1 MRNNDT
7 PNYVVTKEEF
17 EEYYSNI
24 SASIDDDAY
33 FTLMM
38 QNAWKLTEE
47 SRRGMGTK
55 GWAMDDT
62 GGSAKP
68 TSAKFGAAPQ
78 QPMAAGSGRP
88 VVKSKAP
95 QNDTGNRLFGS
106 STAPQSHAVDTGVAA
121 NATEAQLLENLR
133 TKIAKR
139 GARGLSGIARKFKIA
154 DDNNN
159 KMLDPEEFKKAMHD
173 FRIGMSDK

>member
-38 QNAWKLTEE
+38 QNAWKLTED

-62 GGSAKP
+62 GSSGAKP
-68 TSAKFGAAPQ
+68 TAAKFGAAPQ
-78 QPMAAGSGRP
+78 QPMSAGRGRP
-88 VVKSKAP
+88 VVKSRAP
-95 QNDTGNRLFGS
+95 QDTGGRIFGS
-106 STAPQSHAVDTGVAA
+106 NTAPQDKQVDGGVPV
-121 NATEAQLLENLR
+121 NATEA
-133 TKIAKR
+133 
-139 GARGLSGIARKFKIA
+139 
-154 DDNNN
+154 
-159 KMLDPEEFKKAMHD
+159 
-173 FRIGMSDK
+173 